1 MPKGVSPFL
10 ELADALAY
18 CFRLHMQGGKNRY
31 AEALLGSPPF
41 SIRDMREEPYGATVL
56 GAVKFYEE
64 NG

>member
-1 MPKGVSPFL
+1 
-10 ELADALAY
+10 
-18 CFRLHMQGGKNRY
+18 MQGGKNRY